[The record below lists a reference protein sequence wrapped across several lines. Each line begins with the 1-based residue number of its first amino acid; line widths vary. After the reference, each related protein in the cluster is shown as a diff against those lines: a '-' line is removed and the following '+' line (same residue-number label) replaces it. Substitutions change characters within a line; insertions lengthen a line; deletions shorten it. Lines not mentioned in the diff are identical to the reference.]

1 MRPNLLGA
9 RGAHVESPNRD
20 SVMHPLHDYIAGQLA
35 DRLKEGS
42 VVVFYDPRSEMQGFF
57 EEVEAGAARDN
68 GILSVQIG
76 GRRAKLVQFMG
87 SYLETRWAA
96 EKTAGGDDPDDL
108 LIYLPGVARD
118 EHGSLLMELE
128 KAGQVYERPLK
139 HMARPVL
146 KRRFTDVEID
156 EILKSENITYGDLA
170 KIAKASASGENASI
184 LRSLFDN
191 TSDTLAILTRWL
203 LTPAIDAAIQEKGA
217 VVELR
222 KLAEVRLGLS
232 LPEETT
238 LPKSRSITLR
248 HILGN
253 EFVLDAKGTLLSL
266 PGLSTPGTRDQENAI
281 REAARR
287 LRAEAPDEYESLADQ
302 AAEELGVDKLT
313 ISGDALGSI
322 DTFRMEER
330 LVITQCFELIADRRF
345 SEARSILDTR
355 QASYWVNR
363 DKDRTLVWR
372 ACRLMVDL
380 GVIAAEVEGI
390 LAKANGTPSVWF
402 GRYTEPSGW
411 HRLDRAQ
418 RELEAIIAACEE
430 HVDER
435 ALVTVRQ
442 TYEDVCDR
450 MASGFVKA
458 LEKNEWSVAGA
469 MSQTRVFADLVAP
482 RPKPVAYILVDA
494 LRYEMGVEL
503 SERIGKLVTEMTVTP
518 AVGALPSITP
528 IGMTALLPGASST
541 FSVSDRN
548 GKIGAEIDGTF
559 LADLKARQSFAKG
572 QLPSSVDLTLDAVFQ
587 GGIKTLKGKIGD
599 AEVIVVRSQEIDG
612 AGEGASSFARR
623 VMGGVIEDLARCLSR
638 LASAGIEH
646 AVITADHGHL
656 FFGQDRAEAMRI
668 EAPGGTT
675 VDLHRRCWV
684 GRGGATPPGTVRVSA
699 ARLGYASDLDLVF
712 PLGAKVFKAGGDL
725 AYHHGGPSLQELI
738 VPVLSVRLQ
747 ADVTAVN
754 EKNALQVTHDEVITN
769 RVFTVRIELGN
780 SLFSAA
786 RSIRPT
792 VVSGDRQ
799 VASIGMSD
807 PPKEPDGSIRL
818 EPRKT
823 AMVGFLLRDD
833 EAKSIRIQ
841 ILDGETDAVLYSS
854 KDIPV
859 RLGV

>member
-1 MRPNLLGA
+1 
-9 RGAHVESPNRD
+9 
-20 SVMHPLHDYIAGQLA
+20 MHPLHDYIAGQLA
-35 DRLKEGS
+35 DRLKDRS
-42 VVVFYDPRSEMQGFF
+42 VVVFYDPRSEMLGFF
-57 EEVEAGAARDN
+57 DELSHEAGEKERIYIRNRPATLVRFTGSFLEARW
-68 GILSVQIG
+68 SAEQW
-76 GRRAKLVQFMG
+76 AG
-87 SYLETRWAA
+87 S
-96 EKTAGGDDPDDL
+96 DDPSD
-108 LIYLPGVARD
+108 IIVYMPGVARD
-118 EHGSLLMELE
+118 EHGSLLMEFE

-156 EILKSENITYGDLA
+156 EILRSENITYADLA
-170 KIAKASASGENASI
+170 KIAQASANGENASI

-191 TSDTLAILTRWL
+191 TSDTLTILVRWIL
-203 LTPAIDAAIQEKGA
+203 NSATDVAIQEKGA
-217 VVELR
+217 VAELR

-232 LPEETT
+232 FTEDTA
-238 LPKSRSITLR
+238 LPKARSIALR
-248 HILGN
+248 HVLGN
-253 EFVLDAKGTLLSL
+253 EFMLDLNTEEASVSL
-266 PGLSTPGTRDQENAI
+266 PGLTAPSNRDQENAI
-281 REAARR
+281 REVARR
-287 LRAEAPDEYESLADQ
+287 LRAESPDAYEALADQ
-302 AAEELGVDKLT
+302 AASELGIEKLP

-322 DTFRMEER
+322 DTFRSEER
-330 LVITQCFELIADRRF
+330 LVIARCFELIADRRF
-345 SEARSILDTR
+345 LDAQTILNAR
-355 QASYWVNR
+355 QASYWINR
-363 DKDRTLVWR
+363 DKDRTLVWS
-372 ACRLMVDL
+372 ACRFMIDL
-380 GVIAAEVEGI
+380 GIIAGEVEAT
-390 LAKANGTPSVWF
+390 LAKANGTPSIWF
-402 GRYTEPSGW
+402 SRYTEPKGW

-469 MSQTRVFADLVAP
+469 QTQIRIFADLVAP

-503 SERIGKLVTEMTVTP
+503 SERIAKLVTEMIITP
-518 AVGALPSITP
+518 AIGALPSITP
-528 IGMTALLPGASST
+528 IGMAALQPGASST
-541 FSVSDRN
+541 FSVGDRN
-548 GKIGAEIDGTF
+548 GKLGAEIDGTF
-559 LADLKARQSFAKG
+559 LADLKARQNLTKG
-572 QLPSSVDLTLDAVFQ
+572 VLPSSVDLTLDTVFQ
-587 GGIKTLKGKIGD
+587 GNIKALKTKIGD
-599 AEVIVVRSQEIDG
+599 AQVIFVRSQEIDE

-668 EAPGGTT
+668 DAPGGAT

-699 ARLGYASDLDLVF
+699 ARLGYASDLDFVF

-725 AYHHGGPSLQELI
+725 AYHHGGPSLQEMI
-738 VPVLSVRLQ
+738 VPVLGVRLQ
-747 ADVTAVN
+747 VEAAAVN
-754 EKNALQVTHDEVITN
+754 EKNALQVAHDDVITN

-799 VASIGMSD
+799 AALMGMSD
-807 PPKEPDGSIRL
+807 PPKEPDGSLRL

-833 EAKSIRIQ
+833 DAKSVRIQ

-854 KDIPV
+854 KEIPV

>member
-1 MRPNLLGA
+1 
-9 RGAHVESPNRD
+9 
-20 SVMHPLHDYIAGQLA
+20 MHPLHDYIAGQLT
-35 DRLKEGS
+35 DRLKERS
-42 VVVFYDPRSEMQGFF
+42 VIIFYDPRSEMEGFF
-57 EEVEAGAARDN
+57 DELRAGETRDY
-68 GILSVQIG
+68 GLSSVRIG
-76 GRRAKLVQFMG
+76 GRLVKLVQYVG
-87 SYLETRWAA
+87 SYLEVRWAA
-96 EKTAGGDDPDDL
+96 ERAAGNDDPDEVL
-108 LIYLPGVARD
+108 VYLPGVTRD
-118 EHGSLLMELE
+118 EHGSLLMEVE
-128 KAGQVYERPLK
+128 KAGLVYERPLK

-156 EILKSENITYGDLA
+156 EILRSENLTYADLA
-170 KIAKASASGENASI
+170 KIAQASANGENASI

-191 TSDTLAILTRWL
+191 TSDTLTILVRWIL
-203 LTPAIDAAIQEKGA
+203 NSATDVAIQEKGA
-217 VVELR
+217 VAELR

-232 LPEETT
+232 FTEDTA
-238 LPKSRSITLR
+238 LPKARSIALR
-248 HILGN
+248 HVLGN
-253 EFVLDAKGTLLSL
+253 EFMLDLNTEEVSVSL
-266 PGLSTPGTRDQENAI
+266 PGLTPPTTRDQEHAI
-281 REAARR
+281 REVARR
-287 LRAEAPDEYESLADQ
+287 LRVEAPDAYEALADQ
-302 AAEELGVDKLT
+302 AASELGIEKLP

-322 DTFRMEER
+322 DTFRSEER
-330 LVITQCFELIADRRF
+330 LVIARCFELIADRRF
-345 SEARSILDTR
+345 SEAGAILDAR

-363 DKDRTLVWR
+363 DKDRTLVWS
-372 ACRLMVDL
+372 ACRFMIDL
-380 GVIAAEVEGI
+380 GIIAGEVEAT
-390 LAKANGTPSVWF
+390 LAKANGTPSIWF
-402 GRYTEPSGW
+402 SRYTEPKGW

-458 LEKNEWSVAGA
+458 LDKNEWSVAGG
-469 MSQTRVFADLVAP
+469 QTQIRIFADLVAP

-503 SERIGKLVTEMTVTP
+503 SERIAKLVTEMTVTP
-518 AVGALPSITP
+518 AIGALPSITP
-528 IGMTALLPGASST
+528 IGMAALQPGASST
-541 FSVSDRN
+541 FSVGERN
-548 GKIGAEIDGTF
+548 GKLGAEIDGTF
-559 LADLKARQSFAKG
+559 LADLKARQNFAKG
-572 QLPSSVDLTLDAVFQ
+572 MLPSSVDLTLDTVFQ
-587 GGIKTLKGKIGD
+587 GNIKSLKTKIGD
-599 AEVIVVRSQEIDG
+599 AQVIFVRSQEIDE

-638 LASAGIEH
+638 LASAGVEH

-668 EAPGGTT
+668 DAPGGAT

-699 ARLGYASDLDLVF
+699 ARLGYASDLDFVF

-725 AYHHGGPSLQELI
+725 AYHHGGPSLQEMI
-738 VPVLSVRLQ
+738 VPVLGVRLQ
-747 ADVTAVN
+747 VEAAAVN
-754 EKNALQVTHDEVITN
+754 EKNALQVAHDDVITN

-799 VASIGMSD
+799 VALMGMSD
-807 PPKEPDGSIRL
+807 PPKEPDGSLRL

-833 EAKSIRIQ
+833 DAKSVRIQ
-841 ILDGETDAVLYSS
+841 ILDGDTDAVLYSS
-854 KDIPV
+854 KEIPV